1 VMDFQHHCH
10 PIRTIDLIL
19 TARSAKQ
26 RTDAGG
32 ELPVRLQEAD
42 CLAPMLIVL
51 VFRQSRRTPVHKT
64 DLPTEASSLGRIV
77 GNSETGSISTTINFR
92 STDSALHGQVKGRV
106 VPKRWATTR
115 G

>member
-1 VMDFQHHCH
+1 
-10 PIRTIDLIL
+10 
-19 TARSAKQ
+19 
-26 RTDAGG
+26 
-32 ELPVRLQEAD
+32 VRLQEAD